1 VSPRIVGRWVFTRLV
16 IASDVPAGGDPA
28 REIEDPS
35 PAGPPQALAWTSA
48 LYSSS
53 TWPRI
58 ATSLSKVSGSRGPKE
73 KRNQFS

>member
-1 VSPRIVGRWVFTRLV
+1 MSPRIVGRWVFTRLV

-48 LYSSS
+48 LYSSHVHVTQAS
-53 TWPRI
+53 PRWVRI
-58 ATSLSKVSGSRGPKE
+58 ATLSP
-73 KRNQFS
+73 